1 MNALHQDL
9 KPSTALVL
17 TRDYDPALS
26 DEQRLFF
33 CDCGFG
39 MAATTQGRTI
49 GGHFKD
55 GYEAEIDAMKDIDVA
70 ATRAYWEK
78 QAEERKP
85 RALGQTMQVAV
96 HYAASGPGGGTLTGP
111 LIQRLGQIMAGRGG
125 GVSASPST
133 STGGSAASGPLF
145 KP

>member
-1 MNALHQDL
+1 MNALGQDL

-17 TRDYDPALS
+17 NQDYDPALS
-26 DEQRLFF
+26 EEERLFF

-39 MAATTQGRTI
+39 MAASTQGRTI

-55 GYEAEIDAMKDIDVA
+55 GYEAEIDGMKDIDVA

-78 QAEERKP
+78 QAEARKP
-85 RALGQTMQVAV
+85 LSVGGRIGQMQVHITTGTSAARFAQAV
-96 HYAASGPGGGTLTGP
+96 SQALTGIP
-111 LIQRLGQIMAGRGG
+111 AG
-125 GVSASPST
+125 T
-133 STGGSAASGPLF
+133 STGGSTSGPLF